1 MPSPIDE
8 LYKSIYGELP
18 EKAGT
23 AFERFAAAAS
33 KLINR
38 DADVAH
44 DTRIRG
50 EHSNSLYQI
59 DVEVS
64 DDDGRHAGEA
74 KDYTERNAKVGRPD
88 VQKLGGALPDI
99 DVDTGR
105 FFSATGYTK
114 PAKQYASAAE
124 AIAGKKIDLYD
135 LREVVDTDM
144 EGRVKKIV
152 CRFHI
157 ILPSCERSSI
167 TPVWTQGG
175 IDLLRDLLAA
185 GKISKGARLEF
196 QSVLSSDGSVLA
208 TIDELTLQAP
218 EGQAGETKVS
228 GSWPLP
234 GGHVMVDGY
243 PIPIHGITY
252 EVAFDEEVR
261 ELVIEASGKATL
273 LIRSQ
278 DGSVDKILQDIDL
291 KRVAFDQDGN
301 AVIKNEQNA

>member
-88 VQKLGGALPDI
+88 LQKLGGALPDI

-114 PAKQYASAAE
+114 PAQQYASAAE
-124 AIAGKKIDLYD
+124 SIIGKKIDLYH
-135 LREVVDTDM
+135 LREVVETDM
-144 EGRVKKIV
+144 EGRIKTIV
-152 CRFHI
+152 FRFHI
-157 ILPSCERSSI
+157 ILPAYERSSF
-167 TPVWTQGG
+167 TPVWTQDGNE
-175 IDLLRDLLAA
+175 LLRELVLS
-185 GKISKGARLEF
+185 GKIANELNLQI
-196 QSVLSSDGSVLA
+196 QSVFSSDGSVVA
-208 TIDELTLQAP
+208 TIQDLTSQGFGGDANV
-218 EGQAGETKVS
+218 KNIS